1 MAFVL
6 YTCMMRAVFVASCLV
21 ISTHALVI
29 GASEETSKL
38 NFTDLTFSS
47 NVHCTTEASWLVSP
61 IEDLVVYDIA
71 CQGAMRIARQEL
83 QTFNPDTEFEFYD
96 RASRPVT
103 TKPKILLPRKYSVGK
118 HPTPFTFGSSIGWER
133 ENRSRVC
140 VAGSLGRPSC
150 TLAIAMIDALGPGA
164 ALPGQPP
171 GPFGSS
177 DVLKMG
183 DLTTHW
189 NPQNLAAPFFECVRR
204 SVAGR
209 RSSALG
215 WSRVGERDPF
225 TWCF

>member
-6 YTCMMRAVFVASCLV
+6 YTCMMRAVLMASCLV

-29 GASEETSKL
+29 GASGEISQP
-38 NFTDLTFSS
+38 NFTDLTFGG
-47 NVHCTTEASWLVSP
+47 NVHCTTDASWLVSP
-61 IEDLVVYDIA
+61 IEDLVVYDTA

-103 TKPKILLPRKYSVGK
+103 TRPKILLPRKYSVGK
-118 HPTPFTFGSSIGWER
+118 HPTPFTFWVYCWER
-133 ENRSRVC
+133 ESRLLLC

-171 GPFGSS
+171 GSFRSS

-225 TWCF
+225 I